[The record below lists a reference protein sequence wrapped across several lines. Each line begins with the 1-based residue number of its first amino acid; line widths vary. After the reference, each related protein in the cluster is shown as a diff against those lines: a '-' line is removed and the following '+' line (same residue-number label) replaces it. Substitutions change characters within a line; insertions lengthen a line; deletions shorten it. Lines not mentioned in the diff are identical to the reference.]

1 MEIEAK
7 WTLEA
12 EALDDLLAFY
22 ADGSSHHGYV
32 VDVRWGGIAR
42 RFVDV
47 YYDTPDDPKAQTIIS
62 QVLLDEYSLQ
72 ELRLALAALDGVH
85 ELPLSEKPLGYE
97 NVKPWRPP
105 VEQPPLPPQRIFT
118 PTDETP
124 ALPSAKATQ
133 EISGI
138 LTSMPA
144 SDFQWLLA
152 HAGDP
157 QDFRSRLLMVKYRL
171 FKFNWEDVTA
181 TLAALQRTIPPSEP
195 EEPL

>member
-1 MEIEAK
+1 MASRKRPKIIEDT
-7 WTLEA
+7 TLVPVKRTRDLSNKL
-12 EALDDLLAFY
+12 ALLPKDELVLL
-22 ADGSSHHGYV
+22 
-32 VDVRWGGIAR
+32 R
-42 RFVDV
+42 RI
-47 YYDTPDDPKAQTIIS
+47 YDTPDDPKAQTIIS

>member
-1 MEIEAK
+1 MASRKRPKIIEDT
-7 WTLEA
+7 TLVPVKRTR
-12 EALDDLLAFY
+12 DLSNKLATLPKN
-22 ADGSSHHGYV
+22 DLV
-32 VDVRWGGIAR
+32 LLR
-42 RFVDV
+42 RI
-47 YYDTPDDPKAQTIIS
+47 YDTPEDPKAQAIIS
-62 QVLLDEYSLQ
+62 QALLDEHSLQ

-85 ELPLSEKPLGYE
+85 ELPLSEKPIGYE

-105 VEQPPLPPQRIFT
+105 VEQLPLPPQRVFT
-118 PTDETP
+118 PTDEAP

-144 SDFQWLLA
+144 SDFQWLLE

-157 QDFRSRLLMVKYRL
+157 QDLRSRLLMVKYRL

-181 TLAALQRTIPPSEP
+181 TLAALQRTIPPNEL